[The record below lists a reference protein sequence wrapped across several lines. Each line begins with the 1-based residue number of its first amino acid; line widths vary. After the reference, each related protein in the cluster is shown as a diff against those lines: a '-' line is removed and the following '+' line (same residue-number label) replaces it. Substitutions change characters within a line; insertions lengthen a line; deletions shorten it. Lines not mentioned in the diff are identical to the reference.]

1 MYNIDF
7 NNNNITDNSEIN
19 NISDNSDNS
28 ELNNNNISDNSD
40 NSELNNFF
48 NIIDDDK
55 QEFVKPDF
63 DNSEEIEEQQER
75 EEIFFKKDK
84 VTYKFIASLI
94 ILVCDAII
102 RKLFVTLLK
111 KNEDKLQ
118 LTTEEKKIL
127 EESWTNYLL
136 YKDVKMT
143 PEGALISTI
152 IGVYASKLIN

>member
-19 NISDNSDNS
+19 NSTDITDNS
-28 ELNNNNISDNSD
+28 EINNNNISDNSD

-55 QEFVKPDF
+55 QEFIKPDF

-118 LTTEEKKIL
+118 LTLEEKKIL